1 MTFGLLEVFLCFAI
15 ACMLMLTAAIMYYL
29 FETIAQRTQFI
40 RLYAMF
46 ENRKTQNLWHKNRSR
61 KNPAKNTKKN

>member
-1 MTFGLLEVFLCFAI
+1 MTFGLWEVFLCFAL

-29 FETIAQRTQFI
+29 LDGIVARKQFL

-46 ENRKTQNLWHKNRSR
+46 ESRKTLKLWHKNRAR
-61 KNPAKNTKKN
+61 KNAAKNTKKN

>member
-1 MTFGLLEVFLCFAI
+1 MTFGLLEVFLCFAL

-29 FETIAQRTQFI
+29 LDGIVSRKQFI

-46 ENRKTQNLWHKNRSR
+46 ENRKTQAIWRKNRDQ
-61 KNPAKNTKKN
+61 KNAAKNTKKN